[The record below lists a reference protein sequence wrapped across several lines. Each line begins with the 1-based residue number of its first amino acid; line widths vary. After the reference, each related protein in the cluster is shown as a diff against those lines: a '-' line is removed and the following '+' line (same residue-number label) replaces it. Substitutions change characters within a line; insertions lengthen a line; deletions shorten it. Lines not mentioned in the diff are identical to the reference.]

1 MKLFAVQVLDPSGVD
16 ELIDTTNVTGWDFL
30 WAALT
35 VLAGAVIARL
45 TRVATRRAL
54 SRVSELPDNVVN
66 LLVKLAGWA
75 VITVAI
81 VLALPFIGVDTGP
94 VVIVIVLVA
103 GAAVLSGRV
112 LIENLGA
119 GVILQSEAT
128 FSPGD
133 QIETNDCVGKVV
145 EVSSRAVKIESIDGR
160 RIVIPNMSVLS
171 GSVINLTTHPE
182 RRSELVVGLEYGTD
196 LDAAREVLVAAAH
209 DAAGVLADPPVDVFV
224 STFGESSIDFRV
236 WYWHVSDIR
245 SHYEAT
251 DAVARSIDR
260 ACRRHGLTIAFPQRT
275 LWWGDGPPA
284 ESQD

>member
-1 MKLFAVQVLDPSGVD
+1 MNLLAMQVLDPSGID

-35 VLAGAVIARL
+35 VLAGTVIARL
-45 TRVATRRAL
+45 ARVATRRAL
-54 SRVSELPDNVVN
+54 SKVSELPDNVAN
-66 LLVKLAGWA
+66 LLVKLAGWT

-94 VVIVIVLVA
+94 VVIAVVLVA

-112 LIENLGA
+112 LLENLGA
-119 GVILQSEAT
+119 GVILQTEAT

-133 QIETNDCVGKVV
+133 QIETNDCVGIVV

-160 RIVIPNMSVLS
+160 RIVVPNISVLA
-171 GSVINLTTHPE
+171 GSVVNLTTHPE

-196 LDAAREVLVAAAH
+196 LDAAREVLAAAAQ

-236 WYWHVSDIR
+236 WYWHASDIR
-245 SHYEAT
+245 SHYEVPT
-251 DAVARSIDR
+251 LSPAVLI
-260 ACRRHGLTIAFPQRT
+260 
-275 LWWGDGPPA
+275 GPA
-284 ESQD
+284 ADMA